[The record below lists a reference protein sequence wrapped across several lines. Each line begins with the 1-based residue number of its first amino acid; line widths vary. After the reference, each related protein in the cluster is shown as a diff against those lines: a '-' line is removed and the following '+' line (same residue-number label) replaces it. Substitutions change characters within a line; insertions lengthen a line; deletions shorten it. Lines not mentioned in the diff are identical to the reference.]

1 MVCWWKI
8 DRWMQLTIYNFY
20 QTLYSTD
27 CLGFIAWYA
36 SWPWLGGGFKSCT
49 PNFLL
54 GDDTTR
60 VTVWHHHRV
69 DKPLQLWHGE
79 DSCLKAPDE
88 ARTQDYVRQLRGDW
102 RNCEQNCALAWLRDA
117 RMGKYRKHLQVGSWC
132 KKRNDCNHEAHVS
145 NCNSV
150 ILHFAQHCPTSCQ
163 TFPDFLHFWARIA
176 VASIPRPVLSSDAP
190 AAEHRMVL
198 AVFRRRAGE
207 GLATDQQ
214 LGSLVSLL
222 VEGVNDSQCRGNFWS
237 CLG

>member
-1 MVCWWKI
+1 MTLTGWWFQI
-8 DRWMQLTIYNFY
+8 FTRT
-20 QTLYSTD
+20 
-27 CLGFIAWYA
+27 C
-36 SWPWLGGGFKSCT
+36 
-49 PNFLL
+49 LL

-79 DSCLKAPDE
+79 DSCFEAPDE

-117 RMGKYRKHLQVGSWC
+117 RMGKYRKDLQVGSWC
-132 KKRNDCNHEAHVS
+132 KKRQFFTLPN
-145 NCNSV
+145 
-150 ILHFAQHCPTSCQ
+150 IAQLVVRLFQISW
-163 TFPDFLHFWARIA
+163 TFRHGLP
-176 VASIPRPVLSSDAP
+176 VALIPRPVLSSDAP

-214 LGSLVSLL
+214 LGSA
-222 VEGVNDSQCRGNFWS
+222 GVTTGGRSEW
-237 CLG
+237 